1 MWAHQHHDDV
11 FLGKHIDKVYQ
22 LIGLNMVV
30 YGHDESTVHYVV
42 AAALDQFLHEE
53 IPTWEYKTYVLDND
67 KHTPINLLVRQT
79 LVYYEIFLK
88 DYGSHDRHLVK
99 HVINEISKNMS
110 INTKGELCNK
120 LIVLHNIHLLSP
132 ESLHIITVFVEK
144 HVHGSRFLFTTNQ
157 YNRLSTRL
165 KSHMVFV
172 RLPNPDESE
181 LCSYIQH
188 IAKQHGIHVTNKN
201 VTDAVKTH
209 DCHMERSL
217 HAIQL
222 PQKSANTVIFDEI
235 VQILKRSKGNVT
247 AIKKLRNLVYILL
260 VNDKSGSFII
270 NEIVRR
276 LLNEKKTDD
285 QYRNIVRNAAVYE
298 HRSVLSERYIYH
310 IEAFFMSIL

>member
-1 MWAHQHHDDV
+1 M
-11 FLGKHIDKVYQ
+11 
-22 LIGLNMVV
+22 
-30 YGHDESTVHYVV
+30 
-42 AAALDQFLHEE
+42 
-53 IPTWEYKTYVLDND
+53 
-67 KHTPINLLVRQT
+67 
-79 LVYYEIFLK
+79 
-88 DYGSHDRHLVK
+88 
-99 HVINEISKNMS
+99 
-110 INTKGELCNK
+110 
-120 LIVLHNIHLLSP
+120 
-132 ESLHIITVFVEK
+132 
-144 HVHGSRFLFTTNQ
+144 
-157 YNRLSTRL
+157 
-165 KSHMVFV
+165 
-172 RLPNPDESE
+172 
-181 LCSYIQH
+181 
-188 IAKQHGIHVTNKN
+188 
-201 VTDAVKTH
+201 TDAVKTH